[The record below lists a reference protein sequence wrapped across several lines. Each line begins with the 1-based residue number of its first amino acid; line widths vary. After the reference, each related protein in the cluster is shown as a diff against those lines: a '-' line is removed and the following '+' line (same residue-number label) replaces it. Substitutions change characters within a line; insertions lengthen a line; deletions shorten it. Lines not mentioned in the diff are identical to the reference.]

1 MKFAL
6 TRVAAGI
13 GMVIATG
20 SAQAI
25 LTSTN
30 TLSIQ
35 VDAVTTFG
43 YNPADTSTSATVEW
57 YVSSNG
63 PMPDSFFTIGGSQV
77 KQIVETQYAFLYT
90 GANLT
95 LDGTIQ
101 SNIAS
106 FSYYGA
112 PGSFKTL
119 GTGISILSASG
130 DTATVNMSGWTA
142 DWSSVQNMTLGT
154 LAWAA
159 GYTSGVGNLTCAAGS
174 GCAIGSAYTLTY
186 AATIPPGDPSGFG
199 GIKYYLELH
208 GTVGTVPEAS
218 TYGMMLAGLGLVGA
232 MARRRMQ
239 TKVCT

>member
-1 MKFAL
+1 MKITMTKIAAL
-6 TRVAAGI
+6 VALAFSS
-13 GMVIATG
+13 TG
-20 SAQAI
+20 AHAV

-95 LDGTIQ
+95 LDGNIQ

-186 AATIPPGDPSGFG
+186 AATVPPGDSSGFG

-218 TYGMMLAGLGLVGA
+218 TYGMLLAGLGLVGA
-232 MARRRMQ
+232 AVRQRRACSA
-239 TKVCT
+239 V